1 MPRFQFRVRLWVGRA
16 FTLIELLV
24 VIAIIAVLIGLL
36 LPAVQKVR
44 EAAARLKCQNNLKQ
58 IGLAMHNYH
67 DVNNLFP
74 PGGYHNPPGM
84 PGTGEW
90 SFQADQGSF
99 HVFIL
104 PYMEQDNIFKGL
116 TNFGQPRAGA
126 IDAGFAN
133 GVLPAV
139 LPYARC
145 PSDGDYPN
153 APDISNY
160 VGSTGPSCLGDANCG
175 NCSQSG
181 VSPFVQFCNQPA
193 WGYTDPALSSS
204 GTGLGDLGNFPH
216 CSYTYDLSQFPGM
229 FNIPG
234 IKISMSSVTDGLSNT
249 ILVGEGIIDQ
259 HGWHLLGVGNP
270 RWGWTHYNG
279 GHSMY
284 TTIIPINYFTPEG
297 TSNVNTENCN
307 NPDRNKWNTG
317 VSTGF
322 KSRHTGGVN
331 FVFGDGSVHFLSQT
345 IDMRTYQLLGHR
357 ADGQA
362 VTLPF

>member
-1 MPRFQFRVRLWVGRA
+1 MPRFQFRVRLWSGRA

-44 EAAARLKCQNNLKQ
+44 EAAARIKCQNNLKQ
-58 IGLAMHNYH
+58 IGLAMHVYH
-67 DVNNLFP
+67 DVNSLFP
-74 PGGYHNPPGM
+74 PGGSFNPPDFLGPGM
-84 PGTGEW
+84 
-90 SFQADQGSF
+90 SFQGDQGSF

-104 PYMEQDNIFKGL
+104 PYMEQDNIFKRL
-116 TNFGQPRAGA
+116 TNFGQPMAGA
-126 IDAGFAN
+126 IDAGFAS
-133 GVLPAV
+133 GALPAV

-153 APDISNY
+153 APDVSNY
-160 VGSTGPSCLGDANCG
+160 VGSMGPSCFSDANCG
-175 NCSQSG
+175 NCPQSG
-181 VSPFVQFCNQPA
+181 VSPFIQFCNQPG
-193 WGYTDPALSSS
+193 WGYTSPPTT
-204 GTGLGDLGNFPH
+204 GTGFQWAYCG
-216 CSYTYDLSQFPGM
+216 YTYDLSQFPGM
-229 FNIPG
+229 FNTLG

-270 RWGWTHYNG
+270 RWGWTHFNG
-279 GHSMY
+279 GHAKY

-297 TSNVNTENCN
+297 TSDVNTQNCN
-307 NPDRNKWNTG
+307 NPERNKWNTG

-322 KSRHTGGVN
+322 KSRHAGGVN
-331 FVFGDGSVHFLSQT
+331 FVFGDGSVHFLSQN
-345 IDMRTYQLLGHR
+345 IDMKTYQLLGHR

-362 VTLPF
+362 VTLP